1 MPLDPLTLLAVS
13 GVIAVLCG
21 MSFVL
26 NTAFGR
32 NDATGRMWS
41 LGFISGILGAISL
54 TIYAMSP
61 TTWLALIIGNAA
73 LPVALGAMWSGARL
87 FNGKT
92 SRFAVVGV
100 VGTLVALAVIV
111 RGPDAGGWAGSV
123 EFNLGVAVLALC
135 AAVEM
140 YSRRLK
146 RNVNGRIGSVVFWL
160 VGGFYAARSVT
171 LVFDGHDGTV
181 FTTGFG
187 TSTVTFINTL
197 LMVSLSIALS
207 TLRAERVGG
216 AVGDFTTG
224 IHSAAG
230 VLSAAAFAQAAA
242 DHLDRAEHAPGGPVP
257 LALIG
262 ADIDNLPEFN
272 IAFGRAA
279 GDQAIA
285 RFAATLRRTAPSMSV
300 IGHPAAGRF
309 VVLAEAA
316 NAADARAITTRLQ
329 NSLVDSP
336 LEEEG
341 QIRFTA
347 SFSVAHTADHG
358 HDLDVLTAAVT
369 HAVEAVRTAGGNDI
383 RVAVAAL

>member
-1 MPLDPLTLLAVS
+1 MPLDLLTLLAVS

-41 LGFISGILGAISL
+41 VGFIAGILGAISL

-61 TTWLALIIGNAA
+61 TTWIALIVGNAA
-73 LPVALGAMWSGARL
+73 LPVALGSMWSGARL
-87 FNGKT
+87 FNGRS
-92 SRFAVVGV
+92 SRFFVVGIV
-100 VGTLVALAVIV
+100 ATLVALAVIV
-111 RGPDAGGWAGSV
+111 RGADAGGWAGAV
-123 EFNLGVAVLALC
+123 EFNLGVASFALC

-140 YSRRLK
+140 FSRRLK
-146 RNVNGRIGSVVFWL
+146 RNVNARIASVVFWL
-160 VGGFYAARSVT
+160 VGGFYAART
-171 LVFDGHDGTV
+171 AALVVDGHNGTFFTAV
-181 FTTGFG
+181 FGS
-187 TSTVTFINTL
+187 STVTFVNTL
-197 LMVSLSIALS
+197 LMVTLSIALS
-207 TLRAERVGG
+207 TMRAERARG

-242 DHLDRAEHAPGGPVP
+242 DHVDRAEHVTGGPTP

-285 RFAATLRRTAPSMSV
+285 RFATTLRRTAPSMSV

-309 VVLAEAA
+309 LILAESAST
-316 NAADARAITTRLQ
+316 ADARAIAARLQ
-329 NSLVDSP
+329 SSLVDTP
-336 LEEEG
+336 LDAEG

-347 SFSVAHTADHG
+347 SFSVAHTGDHA
-358 HDLDVLTAAVT
+358 HDLGALTAAVT
-369 HAVEAVRTAGGNDI
+369 HAVEAVKTAGGNDI